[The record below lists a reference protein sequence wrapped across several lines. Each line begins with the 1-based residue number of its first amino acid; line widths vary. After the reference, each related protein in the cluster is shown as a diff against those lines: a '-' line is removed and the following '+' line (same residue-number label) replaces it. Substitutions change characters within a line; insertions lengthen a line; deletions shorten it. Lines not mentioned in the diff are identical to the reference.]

1 MDRFPGALG
10 ARLQALHA
18 AGLHR
23 ALRRPQGADLSSNDY
38 LGFAAD
44 PDLAARARDALR
56 GVPCGAGASRLLRG
70 DLDLHH
76 ECEAVLARFAG
87 REAAVLFPSG
97 YQANLALLS
106 SLVRPGDTVFS
117 DARNHA
123 SIIDGIRLGRG
134 SKVIYP
140 HADAS
145 ALDLLLARHPPRPG
159 GSRFVVTESLFSM
172 DGDRAPLAG
181 LAAAAERHGAHL
193 IVDEAHATGLY
204 GGGAGLARDAGV
216 ADRVLA
222 SVHTGGKA
230 LGAAGAWVA
239 GDHRLKEYLVN
250 LARPFVFTTAVVP
263 ALAVLLREAV
273 AFWSE
278 RGADRAA
285 EVLARAGALRGW
297 LREAGVATSPP
308 AGPAAAAPD
317 GPILP
322 IVLGANEAALRAAS
336 RLQELGFDVRAVRPP
351 TVPEGTARLRVTVT
365 WNADRETLRRF
376 AAALGGALAA

>member
-1 MDRFPGALG
+1 VDRFPGPLG
-10 ARLQALHA
+10 ARLEALHA

-23 ALRRPQGADLSSNDY
+23 ALRRPEGADLSSNDY

-44 PDLAARARDALR
+44 PGLAARARAALE

-70 DLDLHH
+70 DLELHH

-87 REAAVLFPSG
+87 RDAALLFPSG

-106 SLVRPGDTVFS
+106 SLLRPGDTVFS
-117 DARNHA
+117 DALNHA

-159 GSRFVVTESLFSM
+159 GSRFVITESLFSM
-172 DGDRAPLAG
+172 DGDRAPLAA
-181 LAAAAERHGAHL
+181 LAAAAARHGAHL

-204 GGGAGLARDAGV
+204 GGGAGLARAAGIGE
-216 ADRVLA
+216 RVFA

-230 LGAAGAWVA
+230 LGSAGAWVA

-250 LARPFVFTTAVVP
+250 CARPFIFTTAVIP
-263 ALAVLLREAV
+263 ALAVLLRAAV
-273 AFWSE
+273 EFWAGHGPE
-278 RGADRAA
+278 RAA

-297 LREAGVATSPP
+297 LREAGVDLPS
-308 AGPAAAAPD
+308 AAIPD

-322 IVLGANEAALRAAS
+322 IVLGANEAALRAAA
-336 RLQELGFDVRAVRPP
+336 RLQESGFDVRAVRPP

-376 AAALGGALAA
+376 ATALGGVLAE